1 MYTRANTHE
10 QASSSCIC
18 SCYTQFLHMFLLTL
32 SHTALA
38 FPCHMLIRIGGT
50 LFAKTS
56 LYTLLSKNLCLQGR
70 GSRSRS
76 FTGKNSLHT
85 KQTFGCSHHTRYPQ
99 TELYRISCCSIEKT
113 TGQTKIADSFLNL
126 NVTCT
131 KIGWLCLLTVG
142 ATKCCFKCIKIRVK
156 AVGRFGSLGSTLRHA
171 CIPILCIYVNICV
184 WFYAVKNINMC
195 IYI

>member
-1 MYTRANTHE
+1 
-10 QASSSCIC
+10 
-18 SCYTQFLHMFLLTL
+18 MFLLYTVL
-32 SHTALA
+32 AHVLADIVSHCSSFSMSYANQNRRH
-38 FPCHMLIRIGGT
+38 C
-50 LFAKTS
+50 FAKTS

-184 WFYAVKNINMC
+184 
-195 IYI
+195 

>member
-1 MYTRANTHE
+1 MKIKTGRLSWAHNPQIGNRPPT
-10 QASSSCIC
+10 
-18 SCYTQFLHMFLLTL
+18 FLGHKMP
-32 SHTALA
+32 S
-38 FPCHMLIRIGGT
+38 
-50 LFAKTS
+50 
-56 LYTLLSKNLCLQGR
+56 GR
-70 GSRSRS
+70 GMSGVPFR
-76 FTGKNSLHT
+76 TGKNSLHT

-156 AVGRFGSLGSTLRHA
+156 AVGRFGSLGSALRHA

-184 WFYAVKNINMC
+184 
-195 IYI
+195 